1 MPRPVQF
8 RDLASADLESAVDH
22 YLSEAGRDVARRF
35 VDAVERAAR
44 RAGKN
49 PQLGTLR
56 FAYELGVPGLRAL
69 PIARHPYLMFYV
81 ERDGLVD
88 VWRLLHTSRDIP
100 ATLHD
105 TEDDRRA
112 PASIVG

>member
-1 MPRPVQF
+1 VTPRPVQF
-8 RDLASADLESAVDH
+8 RDLASADLESAVDY
-22 YLSEAGRDVARRF
+22 YLREAGRDIARRF
-35 VDAVERAAR
+35 VDAVERTAQ
-44 RAGKN
+44 RASKN

-81 ERDGLVD
+81 ERDSLVD

-100 ATLHD
+100 ATLQD
-105 TEDDRRA
+105 TEID
-112 PASIVG
+112 